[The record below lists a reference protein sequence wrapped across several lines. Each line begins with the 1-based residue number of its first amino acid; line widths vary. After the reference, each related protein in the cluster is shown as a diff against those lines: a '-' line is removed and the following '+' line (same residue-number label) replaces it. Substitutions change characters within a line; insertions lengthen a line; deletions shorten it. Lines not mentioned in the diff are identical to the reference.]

1 MTYQGSR
8 GDSVVFDKFIM
19 GGTKK
24 EVILTGYQGFVK
36 DILWLIKVYSFEI
49 QWLILPAIVLFEGSK
64 RGERFVC
71 ILKKKTSLLH
81 ILWIVLECGSRSS
94 IRFSYPAFCFYLFI
108 KNLCSSSAVME
119 NYKNAPRHLYGLTA
133 SQMDMFMTEDN
144 PASRQAEKVTEVVQ
158 CRQLQAVLF

>member
-49 QWLILPAIVLFEGSK
+49 QWLILPAIVLFE
-64 RGERFVC
+64 
-71 ILKKKTSLLH
+71 
-81 ILWIVLECGSRSS
+81 
-94 IRFSYPAFCFYLFI
+94 
-108 KNLCSSSAVME
+108 
-119 NYKNAPRHLYGLTA
+119 
-133 SQMDMFMTEDN
+133 
-144 PASRQAEKVTEVVQ
+144 
-158 CRQLQAVLF
+158 